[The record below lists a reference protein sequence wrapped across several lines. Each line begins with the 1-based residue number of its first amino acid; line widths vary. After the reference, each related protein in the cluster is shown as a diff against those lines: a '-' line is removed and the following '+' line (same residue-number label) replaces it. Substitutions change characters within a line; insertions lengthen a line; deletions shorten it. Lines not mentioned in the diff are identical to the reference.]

1 MAKRIK
7 EPSDLR
13 IDVKAK
19 RIWVQ
24 SLQAPI
30 GSDDGIWVWD
40 CEDKIESH
48 CPMDRVGGPYGLSD
62 FVNEDNEDKFFIFC
76 VVDSYFPI
84 YDLVCARSF
93 EQAYEDYVDF
103 AADNRHCLIN
113 DTDLKDYLDKNG
125 EYQGSYTSDGKPVD
139 TEAIQGNEVR
149 LIRIDV

>member
-24 SLQAPI
+24 SLQAPV
-30 GSDDGIWVWD
+30 GSEDGIWVWD
-40 CEDKIESH
+40 CEGKIETH

-62 FVNEDNEDKFFIFC
+62 FVNEDCGERFFVFAVADC
-76 VVDSYFPI
+76 AFPI
-84 YDLVCARSF
+84 YDLVCADSW
-93 EQAYEDYVDF
+93 EHAYEDYIDF
-103 AADNRHCLIN
+103 AAEHRHCLID

-125 EYQGSYTSDGKPVD
+125 EYQGSLTSDGKPVD
-139 TEAIQGNEVR
+139 TDNIQGDEVR